1 MSDNLGP
8 AQVEA
13 LVGVEQLAADRFVGH
28 PERRGGGGGLFG
40 GQTIAFTV
48 RAAGGT
54 VEAGFV
60 PYSVYAD
67 LLRPGD
73 SGEPLELVVERTRDG
88 TSIVHRRVQ
97 GMQAGKLIVQA
108 TVVACRQVE
117 TIDWQRE
124 DASAQIV
131 HVPSPSPSPTAD
143 DLSRFG
149 HGVFDVRHVGEPETI
164 HPLWVRSLIELADDP
179 WLHASVVAFWS
190 DFGPNWATRA
200 VVSRFEQRP
209 TLSLNHALWFHR
221 VARTEEWHLFDV
233 RPRSVVG
240 RQGLTMASLLSP
252 EGALVA
258 SIAQGVFVGGA

>member
-1 MSDNLGP
+1 MSETPGP
-8 AQVEA
+8 AEVEA
-13 LVGVEQLAADRFVGH
+13 LVGVDQVAADRFVGR
-28 PERRGGGGGLFG
+28 PEHRGGAGGLFG

-54 VEAGFV
+54 VEPAFV

-88 TSIVHRRVQ
+88 SSIVHRRVQ
-97 GMQAGKLIVQA
+97 GVQAGKLIVEA
-108 TVVACRQVE
+108 IVVACRQVD
-117 TIDWQRE
+117 TIDWQRD
-124 DASAQIV
+124 DAHAPIV
-131 HVPSPSPSPTAD
+131 DVVGPGPSPTAGD
-143 DLSRFG
+143 VSRFG

-164 HPLWVRSLIELADDP
+164 HPLWVRSLVALPDDP
-179 WLHASVVAFWS
+179 WLHASIVAFWS

-200 VVSRFEQRP
+200 VVGRFEQRP

-221 VARTEEWHLFDV
+221 VARTEDWHLFDV

-258 SIAQGVFVGGA
+258 SVAQGVFVGGA